1 MYRNAAILNP
11 DESCSLNVSRASG
24 AAGEATEAAV
34 VKMILSLC
42 AVLRARQSGTVFGE
56 FSVAFAQT
64 TPSPMD
70 SGIMPV
76 PAVSANRSRDVDE
89 AQATKARAAVTS
101 QEAAKPKAKSSK
113 MGNKSREQAVLAAS
127 TGRGAARRA
136 AGKDINA
143 EEKERLRMEQ
153 ERQRQEREAAER
165 AKAALLLQGAQLRK
179 AAATGNAD
187 ECRRLIGEGFPLDAC
202 DSLGRSALHLA
213 ALGDHTE
220 VMLVLLDAGIDI
232 DAQDQR
238 GMTALAL
245 AAEAGRC
252 DALCTLIDDGADVYI
267 AAIPLT
273 HCWTPIMH
281 AAARG
286 HDEILGSPLLC
297 TAQPNSHR
305 CLLCAYHSPRY
316 AQVFS

>member
-1 MYRNAAILNP
+1 
-11 DESCSLNVSRASG
+11 
-24 AAGEATEAAV
+24 
-34 VKMILSLC
+34 
-42 AVLRARQSGTVFGE
+42 
-56 FSVAFAQT
+56 
-64 TPSPMD
+64 
-70 SGIMPV
+70 MPV

-89 AQATKARAAVTS
+89 EQAIKARAAVTL
-101 QEAAKPKAKSSK
+101 QEATKPKAKSSK
-113 MGNKSREQAVLAAS
+113 MGNKSRGQAVLA
-127 TGRGAARRA
+127 GRAARRA

-143 EEKERLRMEQ
+143 EESERVRMEQ
-153 ERQRQEREAAER
+153 ERQRQEQR
-165 AKAALLLQGAQLRK
+165 AKDALLVQGAQLRK
-179 AAATGNAD
+179 AAAMGNAD

-202 DSLGRSALHLA
+202 DILGRSALHVA

-220 VMLVLLDAGIDI
+220 AMLVLLDAGIDI

-267 AAIPLT
+267 AAVPLT

-297 TAQPNSHR
+297 TAAQFTPLSAVCLPQSSLMRR
-305 CLLCAYHSPRY
+305 CSPECCTRPDRLEGL
-316 AQVFS
+316 

>member
-1 MYRNAAILNP
+1 
-11 DESCSLNVSRASG
+11 
-24 AAGEATEAAV
+24 
-34 VKMILSLC
+34 
-42 AVLRARQSGTVFGE
+42 
-56 FSVAFAQT
+56 
-64 TPSPMD
+64 
-70 SGIMPV
+70 MPV

-89 AQATKARAAVTS
+89 EQAIQARAAVTS
-101 QEAAKPKAKSSK
+101 QEATKSKAKSSK
-113 MGNKSREQAVLAAS
+113 MGNKSRAQAVLA
-127 TGRGAARRA
+127 GRAARRA

-143 EEKERLRMEQ
+143 EESERVRMEQ
-153 ERQRQEREAAER
+153 ERQRQEREVAER
-165 AKAALLLQGAQLRK
+165 AKDALSVQGAQLRK
-179 AAATGNAD
+179 AAAMGNAD

-202 DSLGRSALHLA
+202 DILGRSALHVA

-220 VMLVLLDAGIDI
+220 AMLVLLDAGIDI

-267 AAIPLT
+267 AAVPLT

-297 TAQPNSHR
+297 TAAQFTPLFAVCLPQSSLMRR
-305 CLLCAYHSPRY
+305 CSPECCTR
-316 AQVFS
+316 SDRLEGL